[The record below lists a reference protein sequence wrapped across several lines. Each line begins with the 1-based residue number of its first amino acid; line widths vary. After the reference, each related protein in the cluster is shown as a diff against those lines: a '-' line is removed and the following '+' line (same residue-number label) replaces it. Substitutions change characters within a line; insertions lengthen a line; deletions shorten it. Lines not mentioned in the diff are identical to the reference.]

1 MHAGR
6 ALPSRV
12 SQTALSAHPRAKAFW
27 GPMQNIKQ
35 SPSKIT
41 VLGAGAWGTAVAIA
55 LAARHDVLL
64 WGRNGEAMDA
74 MAQGRDNRAYL
85 PGFALPPAL
94 GLTADINAAVGHV
107 TGAGAAPLLIAA
119 CPVAGLRPLLEQLKA
134 MSKPIPNI
142 VWLCKGFE
150 NGTGLLP
157 HQVVRAVLG
166 KQVAGAA
173 LSGPS
178 FAQEVARGLPCALTV
193 ASDSPALR
201 ERVVALV
208 HGGNIRVYSSDDLVG
223 VEVGGAVKNV
233 LAIATGAADG
243 LELGLNA
250 RAALITRGLAEIT
263 RLGVALGGNIG
274 TFMGLTGMGDL
285 ILTCTGDLSRNRRV
299 GLELARGKR
308 LEAIVAE
315 LGHVAEGVPCARAV
329 RELAARLGVDMP
341 ITNAVAGVLFDGD
354 DPRAM
359 VAQLLARDP
368 RGESA

>member
-1 MHAGR
+1 
-6 ALPSRV
+6 
-12 SQTALSAHPRAKAFW
+12 
-27 GPMQNIKQ
+27 MQNNT
-35 SPSKIT
+35 PLPGKIT

-64 WGRNGEAMDA
+64 WGRNAGAMQELA
-74 MAQGRDNRAYL
+74 AHRENRAYL
-85 PGFALPPAL
+85 PGFALPAAL
-94 GLTADINAAVGHV
+94 KVSADFDAAVAHV
-107 TGAGAAPLLIAA
+107 TAPRAAQPLLIAA
-119 CPVAGLRPLLEQLKA
+119 CPVAGLRPLLTQLKPY
-134 MSKPIPNI
+134 PIPNV

-157 HQVVRAVLG
+157 HQVVREVLG
-166 KQVAGAA
+166 DQVAGAA

-193 ASDSPALR
+193 ASESAALR
-201 ERVVALV
+201 DRVVALV

-233 LAIATGAADG
+233 LAIATGVADG
-243 LELGLNA
+243 LGLGLNA

-263 RLGVALGGNIG
+263 RLGSALGGNLG

-308 LEAIVAE
+308 LDAIVAE

-329 RELAARLGVDMP
+329 RELAGRLGVDMP

-354 DPRAM
+354 DPKAM